1 LPASNSQKTSSRASE
16 FGNGILDEL
25 PLQIGVFPFG
35 LVFGIAGL
43 AAGLTPLQVCA
54 LSFILFGGASQIV
67 FAQMVGAAA
76 PFAVL
81 TGSVAAINL
90 RHLLYG
96 VAIVNYLRHL
106 PISWRI
112 VLGYLL
118 TDEAWAI
125 SMRRFRSQPASP
137 VMHYHLLGAGV
148 TLWVCWQVS
157 TLAGVLLGATI
168 PEELQLGFAVP
179 LTFIA
184 LIVPALK
191 KRAEILAALSA
202 GLAALLLQD
211 LPFNLWLIASALI
224 GIGVGMGAGQFEEPR
239 ADR

>member
-1 LPASNSQKTSSRASE
+1 MPASNRQNTSSRAGE
-16 FGNGILDEL
+16 FYAGILDEL

-54 LSFILFGGASQIV
+54 LSCILFGGASQIV
-67 FAQMVGAAA
+67 FAQMVGAGA

-96 VAIVNYLRHL
+96 VSIVEYVRHL

-112 VLGYLL
+112 MLGYLL

-137 VMHYHLLGAGV
+137 VMHWHLLGAGL

-168 PEELQLGFAVP
+168 PAELQLGFAVP

-184 LIVPALK
+184 LIVPAIK
-191 KRAEILAALSA
+191 RRAEILAALSA
-202 GLAALLLQD
+202 GGAALLLQD

-224 GIGVGMGAGQFEEPR
+224 GIGVGMVTSQFDQPEQNK
-239 ADR
+239 

>member
-1 LPASNSQKTSSRASE
+1 MPARNSQKTSSRARE
-16 FGNGILDEL
+16 FGIGILDEL

-54 LSFILFGGASQIV
+54 LSCILFGGASQIV
-67 FAQMVGAAA
+67 FAQMVGAGA
-76 PFAVL
+76 PFAVV

-96 VAIVNYLRHL
+96 VAIVDYLRHL
-106 PISWRI
+106 PIGWRI

-137 VMHYHLLGAGV
+137 VMHYHLLGAGL

-168 PEELQLGFAVP
+168 PDELQLGFAVP

-184 LIVPALK
+184 LIVPAMRR
-191 KRAEILAALSA
+191 RAEILAALSA
-202 GLAALLLQD
+202 GGAALLLQD

-224 GIGVGMGAGQFEEPR
+224 GIGVGMITSYF
-239 ADR
+239 DRQEHKQ

>member
-1 LPASNSQKTSSRASE
+1 
-16 FGNGILDEL
+16 
-25 PLQIGVFPFG
+25 
-35 LVFGIAGL
+35 
-43 AAGLTPLQVCA
+43 
-54 LSFILFGGASQIV
+54 
-67 FAQMVGAAA
+67 
-76 PFAVL
+76 
-81 TGSVAAINL
+81 
-90 RHLLYG
+90 
-96 VAIVNYLRHL
+96 VNYLRHL

-118 TDEAWAI
+118 TDEAWAM

-224 GIGVGMGAGQFEEPR
+224 GIGVGMGAGQFDKPR